1 MMLPA
6 HNAAVGAAAA
16 AAAIQA
22 AKAVGTIVKIDPSEF
37 AKILGKLEN
46 GLVVHAIGGFWKK
59 KHQYLTNYKG
69 MFFYTETIDAL
80 QLSYKHEIIE
90 AKNIWVPSM

>member
-6 HNAAVGAAAA
+6 HSATAGAAAA

-22 AKAVGTIVKIDPSEF
+22 AKAVGAIVKIDSSEF

-46 GLVVHAIGGFWKK
+46 GLVVHGIGGFWKK

-69 MFFYTETIDAL
+69 MFFFTETVDAL
-80 QLSYKHEIIE
+80 SLSYKVEVIE